1 MFVTTFNGASG
12 PLNGA
17 GCACGIVAIVLA
29 VTVIGDAIVAGAAR
43 LEVWTSTVGAVLA
56 SRNALGD
63 CTVETA
69 ATGCSCGRDSVEV
82 AVVVLRADDLT
93 ALRVPPL
100 ADVGGVIGAPSSPAE
115 VLLVAEAGSP
125 STVVCVSGVGAF
137 SDDVASD
144 SVDDVGST
152 GFVLSVAEVDE
163 ESDALEEADDAALE
177 SVGSANATAGVV
189 ATAQPTP
196 SATANAPTRPTK
208 VT

>member
-1 MFVTTFNGASG
+1 
-12 PLNGA
+12 
-17 GCACGIVAIVLA
+17 VLA
-29 VTVIGDAIVAGAAR
+29 VTVIGDATVAGAAR

-144 SVDDVGST
+144 SVDD
-152 GFVLSVAEVDE
+152 FVLSVAEVDE